1 MRASVTMADPLS
13 VEIEILLDDVV
24 VPASELLSDADNATR
39 VTRPYD
45 LPPEA
50 FGDLCRTSGHF
61 TVPVS
66 LDELPDDAYPT
77 EIYFFAV
84 DES

>member
-1 MRASVTMADPLS
+1 MTDALS
-13 VEIEILLDDVV
+13 VEIEILLDEVV
-24 VPASELLSDADNATR
+24 VPASELLSDADNSTH

-50 FGDLCRTSGHF
+50 FGELTRTTSAF

-77 EIYFFAV
+77 EIYFMGV
-84 DES
+84 DVS